1 MTRCYDVEIGYNDQS
16 GKYVVTYEYVS
27 AFNRTQA
34 AKIMR
39 ERGYEVRSI
48 NFAG

>member
-1 MTRCYDVEIGYNDQS
+1 MTRSYDVEIAFTNKD

-39 ERGYEVRSI
+39 ERGYEVRSV